1 LSQARLW
8 SALRDWI
15 EERQVSSTYVFN
27 ILSIPGLMT
36 AVADGTMPSCYA
48 LIHVSFGVKKVTTQ
62 ISEKKKEIFS
72 FYQQN
77 SA

>member
-1 LSQARLW
+1 
-8 SALRDWI
+8 
-15 EERQVSSTYVFN
+15 
-27 ILSIPGLMT
+27 MT